1 MKTHEDPDLFINT
14 LEKLDRRMNEFFD
27 MKIIDE
33 DIITKV
39 LNTLPREYEELV
51 DSLQVQM
58 DTEKGVTLDNLKEQL
73 RSKFQRMKK
82 NETRTRRHE
91 TILNTGM
98 EVKQKRVYKT
108 TKNIKE
114 DKEIPYC
121 HYCDKKYHREDRCWK
136 KLKDLSLKD
145 QDTKDKFKGRNTKE
159 DSEFLYVQWTQEI
172 KTNGSLTQEHHNMLR
187 TNTSY
192 STTSLSSMK

>member
-1 MKTHEDPDLFINT
+1 MTINNHEYTDISINN
-14 LEKLDRRMNEFFD
+14 LDKLSRRMIEDFN
-27 MKIIDE
+27 MKILDE

-39 LNTLPREYEELV
+39 LNTLQRDYEALV

-82 NETRTRRHE
+82 NESIPRRHE

-98 EVKQKRVYKT
+98 TVKQKRVYKT
-108 TKNIKE
+108 TRKNKE
-114 DKEIPYC
+114 DKEILYF

-145 QDTKDKFKGRNTKE
+145 QDTKYKFKGRNTKE
-159 DSEFLYVQWTQEI
+159 DSEFVCTMDAGNQDQWI
-172 KTNGSLTQEHHNMLR
+172 LDS
-187 TNTSY
+187 
-192 STTSLSSMK
+192 